1 MFSDLLIGGTA
12 ACIARTCTAPLELY
26 KIQCQNRYLPDATLS
41 QVWKKEGLRY
51 FWKGNG
57 MNCMRAFPQFGINYG
72 TFQFAKKNIF
82 SAIEDESSQNF
93 YAGGVAGL
101 VAMTLIYPLET
112 IRTRL
117 SLQLCHSHYRNP
129 FHVVQT
135 LTFKELYG
143 GLRISLLGF
152 GPFSAFNYMFYYNYK
167 KFFERNLASQNSV
180 HLLAGGFSGLSA
192 ICLTYPSD
200 LLRRRFQM
208 QGFSKEV
215 PQYTGIYDSMRT
227 IVRHEGIRGL
237 YRGLG
242 PACIRNFPCLAIQ
255 FWCFEKGKTLFE
267 NDCI

>member
-41 QVWKKEGLRY
+41 RVWKKEGLRY

-57 MNCMRAFPQFGINYG
+57 MNCARAFPQFGINYG
-72 TFQFAKKNIF
+72 TFQC
-82 SAIEDESSQNF
+82 
-93 YAGGVAGL
+93 GVAGL

-117 SLQLCHSHYRNP
+117 SLQLCHSHYQNP
-129 FHVVQT
+129 FHVVQA

-167 KFFERNLASQNSV
+167 KFFERNLASQDTV

-215 PQYTGIYDSMRT
+215 PQYTGIYDSMKT
-227 IVRHEGIRGL
+227 IARHEGIRGL

-255 FWCFEKGKTLFE
+255 FWCFEKGKRMFE
-267 NDCI
+267 NN